1 MPDTPR
7 FLIRRPTTKKVPQTT
22 DLLPGEIA
30 LGYPTGNNVPV
41 LYYKDPLNSDNVVI
55 VGSDYFAQINHNHDG
70 VYQPANNILTGLTN
84 LGSSTGIVVKNGS
97 SSFVVR
103 SVTAGSSKVSVS
115 NGNGING
122 DISIDVVES
131 AININNLS
139 GTLSVSKGGTGLT
152 SLGTANTILGVNN
165 AGNGLEYKTL
175 TGTANQI
182 SVTHSSG
189 TITLSTPQDIATS
202 SSPTFAGLTISG
214 NITINGT
221 PTNSNH
227 AVTKS
232 YVDALV
238 QGLKVK
244 SPVRVAT
251 TGNITLSGL
260 QTIDGVTLSAGD
272 RVLVWQQTNAAQN
285 GIYVVSSGAWTRA
298 SDLDEGSEFPGA
310 SVLVME
316 GNTYAD
322 TVFVCTNDTPP
333 TLGTTPIN
341 FSVFSTP
348 LDIMA
353 GAGLI
358 LNGRVMNINL
368 ASNSGLEIVSDALK
382 IKLESSNPTLQ
393 IDASGALGLKI
404 KSNGG
409 LAVDS
414 NGVYVDTNTVVGN
427 IPGTGNPSFYIN
439 GTSGVY
445 LRDSST
451 SLRVTNSSNALTD
464 VIANSIKLKQNS
476 DTSNFATLKANSSV
490 STDTTYTL
498 DYVSGY
504 TSYTILTN
512 RSIIDCGTY

>member
-22 DLLPGEIA
+22 DLLSGEIA

-84 LGSSTGIVVKNGS
+84 LGSDTGIVVKNGS
-97 SSFVVR
+97 ASFVVR
-103 SVTAGSSKVSVS
+103 SVVAGSSKVSVS
-115 NGNGING
+115 NGNGVSG

-139 GTLSVSKGGTGLT
+139 GTLSVSKGGTGLS

-165 AGNGLEYKTL
+165 AGNALEYKTI

-182 SVTHSSG
+182 NVTHTAN

-202 SSPTFAGLTISG
+202 SSPTFAGLTVNG
-214 NITINGT
+214 NITINSD
-221 PTNSNH
+221 PTDGKH

-244 SPVRVAT
+244 PPVRVAT
-251 TGNITLSGL
+251 TGNITLSGI
-260 QTIDGVTLSAGD
+260 QTIDGVTLAAGD
-272 RVLVWQQTNAAQN
+272 RVLVWKQTNAAQN
-285 GIYVVSSGAWTRA
+285 GVYVVSSGAWSRA

-353 GAGLI
+353 GDGLT
-358 LNGRVMNINL
+358 LNGRIMSINL
-368 ASNSGLEIVSDALK
+368 ASNSGLEIVSDALR
-382 IKLESSNPTLQ
+382 IKLETSTPTLQ
-393 IDASGALGLKI
+393 VNASGALGLKI
-404 KSNGG
+404 KTNGG
-409 LAVDS
+409 LAVDGS
-414 NGVYVDTNTVVGN
+414 GVYVDTEVVTGN
-427 IPGTGNPSFYIN
+427 IRGTDNPSFYIN

-445 LRDSST
+445 LRDSGT
-451 SLRVTNSSNALTD
+451 SLRVTDSFDTLTD
-464 VIANSIKLKQNS
+464 VIANFIKLKQNS
-476 DTSNFATLKANSSV
+476 DTSNFATLKANSSANV
-490 STDTTYTL
+490 NTTYAL
-498 DYVSGY
+498 DYIAGY
-504 TSYTILTN
+504 TDYTILTN